1 MKIDHLSPTQ
11 INMYL
16 KCSLQYFWRYHE
28 GIKNPPKGILTQSKC
43 LHSAI
48 ETNFKQ
54 KIDSF
59 IDLPTSDVL
68 DDFSTEF
75 DELKHKTA
83 WMPDEKPAA
92 FKDQGINLLGGYQKT
107 ISPTIQPSHVEYKF
121 EIHFDNFD
129 IPLVGRMD
137 LIHSHKIADNK
148 CTGKAPSVIATEA
161 ESSLQLTAY
170 ALAYRAQFQKA
181 EKAVSII
188 ALVRPKKDKEQL
200 SLPFVKKPPR
210 EKTAHVE
217 TFSASRDQAAINR
230 YLKLMAHV
238 KHAIENDIYYPC
250 DPDHW
255 ACSEQYCGFYQICH
269 KEW

>member
-1 MKIDHLSPTQ
+1 
-11 INMYL
+11 MYL
-16 KCSLQYFWRYHE
+16 RCPLQHFWRYDQ
-28 GIKNPPKGILTQSKC
+28 GIKIPPKGILTQSAC

-59 IDLPTSDVL
+59 LDLPTSDVL

-75 DELKHKTA
+75 DERKHKTA

-92 FKDQGINLLGGYQKT
+92 FKDEGINLLGGYQKT
-107 ISPTIQPSHVEYKF
+107 ISPTIQPSHVEHKF
-121 EIHFDNFD
+121 EVHFDNFD
-129 IPLVGRMD
+129 IPLVGRID
-137 LIHSHKIADNK
+137 LIHDAIISDNK
-148 CTGKAPSVIATEA
+148 TTGKAPSVILKEA
-161 ESSLQLTAY
+161 EHSLQLTAY
-170 ALAYRAQFQKA
+170 ALAYRAQFHKP

-188 ALVRPKKDKEQL
+188 ALFRPKATKEQL
-200 SLPFVKKPPR
+200 SHPFVKKSPQ
-210 EKTAHVE
+210 EKTVHVE
-217 TFSASRDQAAINR
+217 TFSTTRDQGAINR

-238 KHAIENDIYYPC
+238 KHAIENGIYHPC